1 MASCYNCY
9 CVSALR
15 TTNSSV
21 IAVDT
26 DIILTMDGVYA
37 INCGGVACFFSIGV
51 STCDR
56 NVHQASRVVSRD
68 PPRGELVG
76 FEPVPKLTRGR
87 FCHEG

>member
-1 MASCYNCY
+1 
-9 CVSALR
+9 
-15 TTNSSV
+15 
-21 IAVDT
+21 
-26 DIILTMDGVYA
+26 
-37 INCGGVACFFSIGV
+37 VACFFSIGV